1 MAHIEED
8 QPARQLGVR
17 RLKRFVTIAWALL
30 ALASLL
36 PASAQAQAGDYPN
49 RFIKMI
55 VLFGPGGASDVAA
68 RFCGSKIEPALGQQ
82 MVVENRT
89 GAGGTVGAMAVKN
102 APADG
107 YTILVATN
115 TPMSINPITEKDLP
129 YDPTRDFKP
138 ISGMIKVQN
147 VLLVAADSPIKSLSD
162 MVSMAK
168 VRSKPMTVGTFS
180 VGHQMTTEWLA
191 GVAGFKFT
199 NVPYKSGG
207 DILNNL
213 IGGEIDVGSV
223 DLPSAAA
230 LIKAGKVR
238 ALATTGEK
246 RHPLYA
252 DVPTVSETYPEY
264 VTYSWS
270 SLYVRRE
277 TPEIATRKLIDAVQA
292 ALSTPEAA
300 EFATRAS
307 GELMPLDPVQM
318 EAMQIAELKRFSAIA
333 RAAGIQPK

>member
-1 MAHIEED
+1 MKRLAAMCVAAVVAAAS
-8 QPARQLGVR
+8 PACAQ
-17 RLKRFVTIAWALL
+17 TA
-30 ALASLL
+30 AS
-36 PASAQAQAGDYPN
+36 DYPN
-49 RFIKMI
+49 RFIRMV

-68 RFCGSKIEPALGQQ
+68 RFFGAKIEPAMGQQ
-82 MVVENRT
+82 LVVENRT
-89 GAGGTVGAMAVKN
+89 GAGGTVGVMAVKN

-129 YDPTRDFKP
+129 YSPTRDFKP

-147 VLLVAADSPIKSLSD
+147 VLLVAADSPVKSLAD
-162 MVSMAK
+162 MVRLAK
-168 VRSKPMTVGTFS
+168 SRDKSLTVGTFS
-180 VGHQMTTEWLA
+180 IGHQMTTEWLA
-191 GVAGFKFT
+191 SVAGFKFT

-207 DILNNL
+207 DILNNV
-213 IGGEIDVGSV
+213 IGREIDVGSV

-230 LIKAGKVR
+230 LIRAGKVR
-238 ALATTGEK
+238 AIATTGDR
-246 RHPLYA
+246 RHPLYP
-252 DVPTVSETYPEY
+252 DVPTVSETYPAY

-277 TPEIATRKLIDAVQA
+277 TPEDATRKLIDAMQA
-292 ALSTPEAA
+292 ALKTPEAA

-307 GELMPLDPVQM
+307 GELMPLDPAQM
-318 EAMQIAELKRFSAIA
+318 EAMQIAELRRFTEIA

>member
-1 MAHIEED
+1 MAYVEED
-8 QPARQLGVR
+8 RPARQLGVR
-17 RLKRFVTIAWALL
+17 RLKRFAAIARMVIAV
-30 ALASLL
+30 AVLL
-36 PASAQAQAGDYPN
+36 PAVAQAQAGDYPN

-55 VLFGPGGASDVAA
+55 VLFGPGGTSDVAA
-68 RFCGSKIEPALGQQ
+68 RYFGSKIEPALGQQ
-82 MVVENRT
+82 VVVENRT
-89 GAGGTVGAMAVKN
+89 GAGGAVGVMAVKN

-147 VLLVAADSPIKSLSD
+147 VLVVAADSPIRTLSD
-162 MVSMAK
+162 MVSVAK
-168 VRSKPMTVGTFS
+168 ARAKPITVGTLS
-180 VGHQMTTEWLA
+180 IGHQMTTEWLA
-191 GVAGFKFT
+191 AVAGFKFT
-199 NVPYKSGG
+199 NVPYKSAG
-207 DILNNL
+207 DILNNV
-213 IGGEIDVGSV
+213 IGGELDVGSA
-223 DLPSAAA
+223 DLPSASA

-246 RHPLYA
+246 RHA
-252 DVPTVSETYPEY
+252 QHAEVPTVSETYPEY

-277 TPEIATRKLIDAVQA
+277 TPEAATRKLIDAVQA
-292 ALSTPEAA
+292 ALKAPEAA
-300 EFATRAS
+300 EFASRVS
-307 GELMPLDPVQM
+307 GELMPLDPAQM
-318 EAMQIAELKRFSAIA
+318 EAMQITELKRFSAIA

>member
-1 MAHIEED
+1 MKRLAAMCVAAFAVAAAS
-8 QPARQLGVR
+8 PARAQ
-17 RLKRFVTIAWALL
+17 T
-30 ALASLL
+30 
-36 PASAQAQAGDYPN
+36 PANDYPN
-49 RFIKMI
+49 RFIRMV

-68 RFCGSKIEPALGQQ
+68 RFFGAKIEPALGQQ
-82 MVVENRT
+82 LVVENRT
-89 GAGGTVGAMAVKN
+89 GAGGTVGVMAVKN

-129 YDPTRDFKP
+129 YSPTRDFKP

-147 VLLVAADSPIKSLSD
+147 VLLVAADSPVKSLAD
-162 MVSMAK
+162 MVRVAK
-168 VRSKPMTVGTFS
+168 SRDKSLTVGTFS
-180 VGHQMTTEWLA
+180 IGHQMTTEWLA
-191 GVAGFKFT
+191 SVAGFKFT

-207 DILNNL
+207 DILNNV

-223 DLPSAAA
+223 DLPSASA
-230 LIKAGKVR
+230 LIRAGKVR
-238 ALATTGEK
+238 ALATTGDR
-246 RHPLYA
+246 RHPLYP
-252 DVPTVSETYPEY
+252 DVPTVSESYPDY

-277 TPEIATRKLIDAVQA
+277 TPEDATRKLIDAVQA
-292 ALSTPEAA
+292 ALKTPEAA

-307 GELMPLDPVQM
+307 GELMPLDPAQM
-318 EAMQIAELKRFSAIA
+318 EAMQIAELRRFTEIA

>member
-1 MAHIEED
+1 M
-8 QPARQLGVR
+8 
-17 RLKRFVTIAWALL
+17 KRFVTIAWALL

-36 PASAQAQAGDYPN
+36 PAGAQAQSGDYPN

-68 RFCGSKIEPALGQQ
+68 RFFGSKIEPALGQQ

-89 GAGGTVGAMAVKN
+89 GAGGTVGVMAVKN

>member
-1 MAHIEED
+1 MK
-8 QPARQLGVR
+8 
-17 RLKRFVTIAWALL
+17 RLAAIAWIIL
-30 ALASLL
+30 AVAAPL
-36 PASAQAQAGDYPN
+36 PACVQAQTGAYPN
-49 RFIKMI
+49 HFIKMI

-68 RFCGSKIEPALGQQ
+68 RYFGARIEPALGQQ
-82 MVVENRT
+82 VVVENRT
-89 GAGGTVGAMAVKN
+89 GAGGTVGVMAVKN

-138 ISGMIKVQN
+138 VSGMIKVQN
-147 VLLVAADSPIKSLSD
+147 VLLVSADSQIRTLSD
-162 MVSMAK
+162 LVRMAQSRAK
-168 VRSKPMTVGTFS
+168 TVTVGTFS

-191 GVAGFKFT
+191 SVAGFKFT

-277 TPEIATRKLIDAVQA
+277 TPEAATRKLVDAVKA
-292 ALSTPEAA
+292 VLGTPEAA
-300 EFATRAS
+300 EFAMRAS
-307 GELMPLDPVQM
+307 GELMPLDPAQM
-318 EAMQIAELKRFSAIA
+318 EAMQVAELKRFSAIA

>member
-1 MAHIEED
+1 MK
-8 QPARQLGVR
+8 
-17 RLKRFVTIAWALL
+17 RLITCACALL
-30 ALASLL
+30 ASAFLA
-36 PASAQAQAGDYPN
+36 PAGVQAQGADYPN
-49 RFIKMI
+49 RFIKMV

-68 RFCGSKIEPALGQQ
+68 RFFGAKIEPALGQQ

-89 GAGGTVGAMAVKN
+89 GAGGAVGVMAVKN

-129 YDPTRDFKP
+129 YDPVRDFKA

-147 VLLVAADSPIKSLSD
+147 VLLVAADSPLKNVTDL
-162 MVSMAK
+162 VNLAK
-168 VRSKPMTVGTFS
+168 TRSKPVTVGTFS
-180 VGHQMTTEWLA
+180 IGHQMTTEWLA
-191 GVAGFKFT
+191 NVAGFKFT

-213 IGGEIDVGSV
+213 VGGEIDVGSV
-223 DLPSAAA
+223 DLPSASA
-230 LIKAGKVR
+230 LIRAGKVR

-246 RHPLYA
+246 RHPMYP
-252 DVPTVSETYPEY
+252 DIPTVSETYPDY

-270 SLYVRRE
+270 SLYVRRD
-277 TPEIATRKLIDAVQA
+277 TPEAATRKLVDAVQA
-292 ALSTPEAA
+292 VLRTPEAA
-300 EFATRAS
+300 EFAMRAS
-307 GELMPLDPVQM
+307 GELMPLDPAQM
-318 EAMQIAELKRFSAIA
+318 EAMQIAELKRFTEIA